1 MGDQE
6 RRGSDAHDRSGALRD
21 VALPFKPEFVF
32 AKSTSRLRSQNLYEI
47 GKQVEEPSEEE
58 VGNAIST
65 FRASL

>member
-1 MGDQE
+1 MRSQPSL
-6 RRGSDAHDRSGALRD
+6 RRQSSCSL
-21 VALPFKPEFVF
+21 
-32 AKSTSRLRSQNLYEI
+32 TQRLISVSLQNLYEI